1 MYLDLYE
8 KILPLSKSKTP
19 DEIVYEWDFMQSYKS
34 SEIDNCIC
42 GHEIKEVCLIKNK
55 HSKTIIKVGNCCVRY
70 FIDKTTESKY
80 KEFTQIGVLRN
91 KNTRK
96 TYKDLIDHLTTMAKK
111 ELILFNKIKSNR
123 NPDTNIAVMTMFEE
137 YPKSKMGT
145 TYRRLAKLREIN
157 LVKKVV
163 PIELPQDQLSGFKA
177 NPIIPEKYSYMIN
190 PYQLKPWK
198 YELAKEI
205 WERIN

>member
-1 MYLDLYE
+1 MINIE
-8 KILPLSKSKTP
+8 KIEAINFLPEEGKRYKIETEKDFKENYAPFGMIGPYKRNNARKQYMDIFDLLLSLPKSTALL
-19 DEIVYEWDFMQSYKS
+19 F
-34 SEIDNCIC
+34 N
-42 GHEIKEVCLIKNK
+42 EIKEN
-55 HSKTIIKVGNCCVRY
+55 S
-70 FIDKTTESKY
+70 D
-80 KEFTQIGVLRN
+80 
-91 KNTRK
+91 
-96 TYKDLIDHLTTMAKK
+96 KDLG
-111 ELILFNKIKSNR
+111 
-123 NPDTNIAVMTMFEE
+123 IAVMTMFED

-163 PIELPQDQLSGFKA
+163 PIELPQDQLSGFKP
-177 NPIIPEKYSYMIN
+177 NSITPEKYSYMIN